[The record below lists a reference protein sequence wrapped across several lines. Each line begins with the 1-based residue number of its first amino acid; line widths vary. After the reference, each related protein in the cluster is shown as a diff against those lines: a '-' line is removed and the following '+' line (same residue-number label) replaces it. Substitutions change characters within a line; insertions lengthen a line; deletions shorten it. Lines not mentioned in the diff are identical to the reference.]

1 MDISAETFFGI
12 TVLLDTPEDEM
23 LAMEKL
29 GWRQTLTSSSTDLPQ
44 DFATSSRSLVSSGV
58 GGETLS
64 SERSAGVGEM
74 VKSRGYVG
82 QGEVQGTLRS
92 ESHVANPVIAC
103 AGYLADTAAKRSR
116 GSSEIADTSG
126 TLHKPLTETR

>member
-44 DFATSSRSLVSSGV
+44 DFATSSRSLVSS
-58 GGETLS
+58 
-64 SERSAGVGEM
+64 A
-74 VKSRGYVG
+74 
-82 QGEVQGTLRS
+82 
-92 ESHVANPVIAC
+92 
-103 AGYLADTAAKRSR
+103 
-116 GSSEIADTSG
+116 
-126 TLHKPLTETR
+126 

>member
-12 TVLLDTPEDEM
+12 TVLLDAPEDEM

-29 GWRQTLTSSSTDLPQ
+29 GWRQTLTRSSTDLPQ

-64 SERSAGVGEM
+64 SARSAGTGV
-74 VKSRGYVG
+74 
-82 QGEVQGTLRS
+82 L
-92 ESHVANPVIAC
+92 
-103 AGYLADTAAKRSR
+103 
-116 GSSEIADTSG
+116 GSDA
-126 TLHKPLTETR
+126 